1 MEFTVTEKIAASR
14 AEVQSALADPA
25 YYASLAN
32 PTFAMRTPEL
42 LEVHEDGA
50 VIHTRVRYAFDGTLS
65 GPASMVVD
73 SSKLTWVIALS
84 YDTSSHTGTLTVIP
98 DHYDGMLSCEAT
110 ISLSDE
116 DGATTETVSGTV
128 KVHVPGGQCRRE
140 GHLGRVH
147 PLPGDGG
154 RCDGRLL
161 RHQARVVANLQR
173 AAPAVISA

>member
-1 MEFTVTEKIAASR
+1 VEFTVTEHIAATR
-14 AEVQSALADPA
+14 AEIQSALADPA

-42 LEVHEDGA
+42 LDVHEDGA

-84 YDTSSHTGTLTVIP
+84 YDTSSHTGSLTVIP

-110 ISLSDE
+110 IELREE
-116 DGATTETVSGTV
+116 DGATTETVSGTL
-128 KVHVPGGQCRRE
+128 KVHVP
-140 GHLGRVH
+140 L
-147 PLPGDGG
+147 
-154 RCDGRLL
+154 
-161 RHQARVVANLQR
+161 VANASEKAILGGFTR
-173 AAPAVISA
+173 YLEMEAGAMADYCASTRDA

>member
-73 SSKLTWVIALS
+73 SSKLTWVIELS

-110 ISLSDE
+110 ISLSDAE
-116 DGATTETVSGTV
+116 GATTETVSGTL
-128 KVHVPGGQCRRE
+128 KVHVP
-140 GHLGRVH
+140 L
-147 PLPGDGG
+147 
-154 RCDGRLL
+154 
-161 RHQARVVANLQR
+161 VAN
-173 AAPAVISA
+173 AAEKAILGGFTRYLEMEAGAMADYCATKRGD